1 MKLQFL
7 LTFFALTIYNN
18 AQELTNSKI
27 IDQYAIYP
35 TCEDSIDNLP
45 NCFDTKLNED
55 VQAKLSKI
63 KLDKILKNS
72 GKYFAKINFVIDEEV
87 NFTNFRIS
95 GNDVLGR
102 ISKEILIKINTEQTT
117 NNTKIIPAKLNGA
130 PVKINYNLPIEY
142 KVN

>member
-1 MKLQFL
+1 MLFFL
-7 LTFFALTIYNN
+7 FLGYV
-18 AQELTNSKI
+18 KI
-27 IDQYAIYP
+27 ASQVIMRISD
-35 TCEDSIDNLP
+35 E
-45 NCFDTKLNED
+45 K
-55 VQAKLSKI
+55 

-72 GKYFAKINFVIDEEV
+72 GKYFAKINFVIDEEG